1 MVSVALPH
9 GSGCPLAARLAAPV
23 SLCALLILQPIYGQA
38 QENPQEALETRVF
51 GDWQQSCTADGTC
64 RLTQA
69 NVDSETEDIRMR
81 TEFSRVAENQIL
93 MRVIVPNSIL
103 LVDGPWLTIDGVY
116 VGKLNYVRCSSGCE
130 ATIIFSNTQ
139 IRQVVGGNRGV
150 ITVTAGGQRVGIVIS
165 LDGLADGIIF
175 VRN

>member
-1 MVSVALPH
+1 M
-9 GSGCPLAARLAAPV
+9 AARLAASV
-23 SLCALLILQPIYGQA
+23 CLSALLILQPIYGHA
-38 QENPQEALETRVF
+38 QESPQEALETRVF
-51 GDWQQSCTADGTC
+51 GDWQQFCTADGAC

-69 NVDSETEDIRMR
+69 NADPETEDIRMR

-93 MRVIVPNSIL
+93 MRVIVPNSVL
-103 LVDGPWLTIDGVY
+103 LVDGPWLTVDGVY
-116 VGKLNYVRCSSGCE
+116 VGELNYVRCSSGCE
-130 ATIIFSNTQ
+130 ATIIFTNAQ

-165 LDGLADGIIF
+165 LDGLAEGITS